1 MSDPLRPSAD
11 SISKE
16 LLRLTRRVV
25 TLERAHER
33 LMGRLA
39 DTQGQLL
46 QARRFLRQFVSD
58 VTPPEP
64 NYPISG
70 PEDLP

>member
-58 VTPPEP
+58 VTPP
-64 NYPISG
+64 SG